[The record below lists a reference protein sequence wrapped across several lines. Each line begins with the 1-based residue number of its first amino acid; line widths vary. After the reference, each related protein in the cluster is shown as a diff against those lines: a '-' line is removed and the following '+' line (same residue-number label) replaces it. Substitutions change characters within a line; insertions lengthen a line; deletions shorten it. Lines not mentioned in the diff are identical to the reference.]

1 MKCHILSNTLEFG
14 KEILKQGRLLAN
26 YYYGLLIKATKTNKE
41 ADWNAVSREIQ
52 GLQKEVKSIGISWE
66 MIGDIVRRK
75 RKELNEKLALR
86 IVKITLSVSFPNIE
100 HVKKEVNN
108 YYLTLE
114 ELKELESL
122 AGRKAKNDI

>member
-1 MKCHILSNTLEFG
+1 LEFG

-26 YYYGLLIKATKTNKE
+26 YYYGLFVKAAKTNKE
-41 ADWNAVSREIQ
+41 ADWDAVSREIQ